1 MVLRQRIKA
10 ITEYWR
16 KWKFG
21 FGFYGGPILVIV
33 YGVIARD
40 KFTSF
45 DKSLEL
51 LSIYTAV
58 AALLIT
64 LLILVIDSIIFIIML
79 LSDWYANKI
88 EKEKQERKRMNE
100 HVVKE
105 VARQRILMN
114 LREAEQRGL
123 SLEEIIKELEL
134 PKRIT
139 LLDFQTLEPFD
150 LVINNQDGEK
160 FDLKGIIWI
169 TVTLRENNTYSLS
182 AITQSEDITGLPDL
196 TNNVILIS
204 EDEYERINDICEK
217 L

>member
-1 MVLRQRIKA
+1 MSV
-10 ITEYWR
+10 
-16 KWKFG
+16 
-21 FGFYGGPILVIV
+21 
-33 YGVIARD
+33 
-40 KFTSF
+40 
-45 DKSLEL
+45 
-51 LSIYTAV
+51 
-58 AALLIT
+58 
-64 LLILVIDSIIFIIML
+64 
-79 LSDWYANKI
+79 
-88 EKEKQERKRMNE
+88 
-100 HVVKE
+100 
-105 VARQRILMN
+105 
-114 LREAEQRGL
+114 
-123 SLEEIIKELEL
+123 KELEL